1 VKTILDHVD
10 RKVLLALRNYI
21 EAEQVLTSALETAD
35 VAAINAARDSVEL
48 AGRQAVDLLH
58 HLADFVLQ
66 ERLASLP
73 AFADLGAV
81 RAAVD
86 AKCEFLR
93 NGKHVDDVDL
103 LRDVAVAFKH
113 HRPKSGRIA
122 VSTDIAPVG
131 AGFGLRR
138 YGEGKYGGVEQIVI
152 STKIGDRRALSSVLQ
167 NVFDAWMNYLGQSS
181 PPISKY

>member
-1 VKTILDHVD
+1 MKTILDHVD
-10 RKVLLALRNYI
+10 RKVKPTLRNYI
-21 EAEQVLTSALETAD
+21 EAEHALTRALKTTD
-35 VAAINAARDSVEL
+35 PVAIDAARDAAEL

-58 HLADFVLQ
+58 HLADFVFE
-66 ERLASLP
+66 ERSPSLP
-73 AFADLGAV
+73 TFVDLGAV

-93 NGKHVDDVDL
+93 NGKPVDDVNM

-113 HRPKSGRIA
+113 HRPRTGRIA

-131 AGFGLRR
+131 IGFGSLSW
-138 YGEGKYGGVEQIVI
+138 GEGKYGGVEQIII
-152 STKIGDRRALSSVLQ
+152 STKTGDRRALSSVLQ
-167 NVFDAWMNYLGQSS
+167 NVFDAWMNYLGQPL